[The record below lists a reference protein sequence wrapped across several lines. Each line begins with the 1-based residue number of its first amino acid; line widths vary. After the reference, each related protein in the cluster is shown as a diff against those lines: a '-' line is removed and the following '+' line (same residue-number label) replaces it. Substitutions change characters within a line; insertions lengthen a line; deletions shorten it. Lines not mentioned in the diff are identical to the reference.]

1 MTWVKALG
9 YDRRPGM
16 KEAARKLRTVIAF
29 ARGMLLGFVAAF
41 VVFDLALLRGGTT
54 AYALAIVRYYGW
66 QLFHPA

>member
-1 MTWVKALG
+1 
-9 YDRRPGM
+9 M